1 MNKNIN
7 DILFI
12 VQARLGSERVPGKML
27 RFFGSSNLCEIC
39 LEKVA
44 LSIIP
49 PENFYFSVYEE
60 ELKAIAEQ
68 CNVKIFHR
76 SRESSQSEG
85 ESIQVIYEW
94 FKLKSRG
101 FKYVIMISACHP
113 LLSVDTID
121 KFIEYY
127 LTSQYDSLFSV
138 TEQKNYFWYKNGT
151 CINKAADGVMNT
163 KSVSPLFVG
172 AHCLY
177 ASTLSLIEENK
188 FMGDFNTNNP
198 ELFCIPENE
207 SLDIDY
213 EWQFEYYNILYNN
226 LNIEK

>member
-12 VQARLGSERVPGKML
+12 VQARLRSERVPKKMI
-27 RFFGSSNLCEIC
+27 RKKFKNENLCVLLLRKIHQ
-39 LEKVA
+39 
-44 LSIIP
+44 SIIP
-49 PENFYFSVYEE
+49 LENFYFSVHEP
-60 ELKAIAEQ
+60 ELKEIAKQ
-68 CNVKIFHR
+68 CNVKVFYR
-76 SRESSQSEG
+76 SEESSQSEG

-94 FKLKSRG
+94 FKLKSQG

-113 LLSVDTID
+113 LLSVDTIN
-121 KFIEYY
+121 KFIQYY

-138 TEQKNYFWYKNGT
+138 TEQKNYFWDKNGN

-163 KSVSPLFVG
+163 KYVSPLFVG

-188 FMGDFNTNNP
+188 F
-198 ELFCIPENE
+198 I
-207 SLDIDY
+207 
-213 EWQFEYYNILYNN
+213 
-226 LNIEK
+226 IECLAEK